1 MYPAYDSPQNW
12 QKFAINYYSE
22 EIWNVYIQNKDR
34 NVNIKTQKVQ
44 KTIDKGCINQGQVAD
59 DLIKIKKGGSMKI
72 VP

>member
-34 NVNIKTQKVQ
+34 NVNIKTEKVP
-44 KTIDKGCINQGQVAD
+44 KNY
-59 DLIKIKKGGSMKI
+59 
-72 VP
+72 